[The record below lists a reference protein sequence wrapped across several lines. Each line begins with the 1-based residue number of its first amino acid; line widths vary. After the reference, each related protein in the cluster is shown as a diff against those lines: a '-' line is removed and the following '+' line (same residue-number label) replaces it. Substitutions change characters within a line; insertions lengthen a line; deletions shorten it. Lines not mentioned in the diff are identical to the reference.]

1 MYQIDFKK
9 PMHVHFI
16 GIGGISMSGLA
27 SILLSQHFKVSG
39 SDAHESELTKQLES
53 EGAILY
59 YGQRASNLNDTPD
72 LVVYTAAI
80 HPDNPEYAAA
90 LKKQIP
96 MLSRAELLGQMMHNF
111 RTPVAISGTH
121 GKTTTTSMASYI
133 FLEAAMDP
141 TISVGGIL
149 DAIGGNIRVGGHDTF
164 LTEAC
169 EYTNSFLH
177 FFPKI
182 SVILNIDADHL
193 DFFKDLDDIR
203 HSFRKFAQLLPDD
216 GTLIV
221 NSEIEH
227 LDQLTEGLTCKIVTY
242 GMDASSD
249 YYASNIT
256 FDEFAHPSFDC
267 YKGDTLLGHFV
278 LHVPGIHNVSN
289 ALASIALSDQM
300 GVSMEH
306 TRIGLEK
313 FGGTKR
319 RFEKKGE
326 VGGVTI
332 IDDYAHHP
340 TEIAA
345 TLHAARN
352 YPHKTLWCVFQ
363 PHTYTRTKALMNDFA
378 KALTLADHVVMADI
392 YAARETDT
400 LGISS
405 AMLRDKINALGGK
418 ADYFDSFDKIET
430 YLLENCKPGDLL
442 ITMGA
447 GDIVKIGEKLL
458 GE

>member
-9 PMHVHFI
+9 PMHIHFI

-27 SILLSQHFKVSG
+27 SILLKQHFKVSG
-39 SDAHESELTKQLES
+39 SDAHESELTKQLEA

-59 YGQRASNLNDTPD
+59 YGQRASNLDDTPD

-90 LKKQIP
+90 VAKQIP

-111 RTPVAISGTH
+111 KTPVAISGTH

-133 FLEAAMDP
+133 FLEADMDP

-289 ALASIALSDQM
+289 ALASIALADQM
-300 GVSMEH
+300 GVSMEQIKDMVDVN
-306 TRIGLEK
+306 TVIGDAVQTQD
-313 FGGTKR
+313 GS
-319 RFEKKGE
+319 
-326 VGGVTI
+326 TI
-332 IDDYAHHP
+332 IPISRVSFGFVAGGGEYAVSGAQAGAYGLPFAGGAGAGVSIHP
-340 TEIAA
+340 MGF
-345 TLHAARN
+345 LVCGRN
-352 YPHKTLWCVFQ
+352 GVRL
-363 PHTYTRTKALMNDFA
+363 L
-378 KALTLADHVVMADI
+378 
-392 YAARETDT
+392 
-400 LGISS
+400 S
-405 AMLRDKINALGGK
+405 AGSASPMERVAELIPQA
-418 ADYFDSFDKIET
+418 
-430 YLLENCKPGDLL
+430 LENWKRLGDEQENAKPSPVR
-442 ITMGA
+442 A
-447 GDIVKIGEKLL
+447 AYQE
-458 GE
+458 